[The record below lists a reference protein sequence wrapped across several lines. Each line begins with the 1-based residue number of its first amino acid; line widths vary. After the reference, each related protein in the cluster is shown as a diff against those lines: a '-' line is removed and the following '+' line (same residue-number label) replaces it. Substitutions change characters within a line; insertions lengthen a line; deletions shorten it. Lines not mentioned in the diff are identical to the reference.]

1 MANSIFSAAVVD
13 DDPIQVEILRGI
25 GEIAGLGDTVA
36 LTAFRSL
43 GDFLSGAGRSTF
55 DLVFLDRRLPD
66 SEGFTAAL
74 ATLAQAR
81 LACPVVLMSAH
92 AGKDI
97 VRPYGLT
104 LVGPVDKLEL
114 TQPEYLKRLVE
125 QAKNPALQR
134 NG

>member
-25 GEIAGLGDTVA
+25 GEIAGLGDTMA

-66 SEGFTAAL
+66 SEGFNAAL